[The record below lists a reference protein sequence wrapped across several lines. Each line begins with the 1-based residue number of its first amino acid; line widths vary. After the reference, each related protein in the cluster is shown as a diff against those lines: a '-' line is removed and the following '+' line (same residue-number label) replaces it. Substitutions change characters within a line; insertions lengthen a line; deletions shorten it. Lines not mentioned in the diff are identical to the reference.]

1 MDEAIDRGLLIE
13 EIQVLEQAI
22 NNTGSTLDVDKAS
35 LEKMSL
41 VDLRGFRDR
50 LQRLARSLGGV
61 RNG

>member
-1 MDEAIDRGLLIE
+1 MDEKVDRDLLIK
-13 EIQVLEQAI
+13 EIQTLEQAI
-22 NNTGSTLDVDKAS
+22 NNSGLIIDVLMDT

>member
-1 MDEAIDRGLLIE
+1 MDEKVDRDLLIK
-13 EIQVLEQAI
+13 EIQTLEQAI
-22 NNTGSTLDVDKAS
+22 NNSGSTIDVPMDT